1 MKSFTL
7 LLAMA
12 IVAITTLY
20 PFTKAVQAGTL
31 LPTLTLLQ
39 TAPMAQTDAPAD
51 VTNQPVV
58 RSTWGQIKALYRGT
72 TDRAVET
79 TPETQIQKPG
89 VRPAYVTPPQCYAW
103 KFPFCGSWQLS
114 CKYGCFLHT
123 GQDNYAIDWNLP
135 GTSDLWQ
142 PVLAPASGWQVWGGR
157 YGAYGNSVVV
167 STGNSTYYRIAHMI
181 QLRWPYQTRY
191 VYQGQTIG
199 WCGGTGVTDTQY
211 PPHIHFSVRYPATY
225 AGGGR
230 ISGSSVPQEG
240 ISNQWTLNT
249 NAYYLSGQTCQSW

>member
-1 MKSFTL
+1 MRRFIL

-12 IVAITTLY
+12 ITAITALY
-20 PFTKAVQAGTL
+20 PFTSTVQADTL

-39 TAPMAQTDAPAD
+39 TVPLAQTDTPAD
-51 VTNQPVV
+51 VTAKPAV
-58 RSTWGQIKALYRGT
+58 RSTWGAIKALYR
-72 TDRAVET
+72 AET
-79 TPETQIQKPG
+79 AIEQSPTQSTVQKPG
-89 VRPAYVTPPQCYAW
+89 AGTMAAAPSWCWNW
-103 KFPFCGSWQLS
+103 KFPFCGSWQIS

-123 GQDNYAIDWNLP
+123 GQDQYAIDWNLP
-135 GTSDLWQ
+135 GNSDLWQ
-142 PVLAPASGWQVWGGR
+142 PVFAPASGWQVWSGR

-167 STGNSTYYRIAHMI
+167 YTGNSTYYRLAHMV

-211 PPHIHFSVRYPATY
+211 PPHIHFSVHYPATY
-225 AGGGR
+225 AGSGK

-249 NAYYLSGQTCQSW
+249 GAYYPSGQTCQSW